1 MFTRES
7 QPQNTF
13 NYISK
18 IFQISDF
25 KYFRKKDFQLC
36 FSVNGTHCS
45 GCGTAYSMT
54 EFQPELQIRASLKP
68 H

>member
-25 KYFRKKDFQLC
+25 KHFRKKIF
-36 FSVNGTHCS
+36 N
-45 GCGTAYSMT
+45 Y
-54 EFQPELQIRASLKP
+54 ASR
-68 H
+68 